1 MPVWS
6 TSHQMFQDLYA
17 AYSKAFP
24 RDNPIQQLRAVNE
37 GALSDESEVCFLDLL
52 FLVLYL

>member
-1 MPVWS
+1 
-6 TSHQMFQDLYA
+6 MFQDLYA

-24 RDNPIQQLRAVNE
+24 RDNPIQPLRAVNE